1 MQHSFILKNQDG
13 HYWGRSKEWVDGSD
27 RSRVAQYKHRDEASN
42 TVFELSSKDFGL
54 RAEIMEIRLKD
65 GKLPKLT
72 ISQIALPDR
81 EVDDKE
87 SSHQSIAQASET
99 PHENS
104 DEGEAEQQNDSNDAM
119 SGSEDRAN
127 DGEEGNVERS
137 EENGTLSS
145 EEAPLHQ
152 ENSEPSLENS
162 V

>member
-81 EVDDKE
+81 EVDDNE
-87 SSHQSIAQASET
+87 SSHQSTAQASET

-119 SGSEDRAN
+119 SASEDRAN
-127 DGEEGNVERS
+127 DG
-137 EENGTLSS
+137 
-145 EEAPLHQ
+145 
-152 ENSEPSLENS
+152 
-162 V
+162 